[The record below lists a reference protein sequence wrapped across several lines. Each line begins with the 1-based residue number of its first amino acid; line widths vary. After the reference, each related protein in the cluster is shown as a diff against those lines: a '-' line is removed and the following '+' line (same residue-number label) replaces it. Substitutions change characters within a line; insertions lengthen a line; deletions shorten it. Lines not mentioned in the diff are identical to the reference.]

1 MMSAMANPGQPPNSE
16 GICSPGLRVTGVLG
30 GVGSGKSTVAR
41 LLAKQLPA
49 ALLDADQIVAE
60 LLLCRPI
67 AEQISQLLGPGL
79 TTPDGILSRSAL
91 ADRVFGD
98 KNALRLLES
107 VLHPAVRRELRAGL
121 LACEQSAS
129 GWAVLD
135 VPLLLEN
142 GLHRLCDLLVYVDVD
157 DDLRAQ
163 RAMQRHG
170 WSREQWQQREA
181 AQIPVHLKKM
191 AADVILS
198 NVSGVDH
205 LCEQVV
211 EILPQ
216 LQTLP
221 PRPLRDRWPSPEP
234 PDFWRPHTNF

>member
-1 MMSAMANPGQPPNSE
+1 
-16 GICSPGLRVTGVLG
+16 
-30 GVGSGKSTVAR
+30 VAR